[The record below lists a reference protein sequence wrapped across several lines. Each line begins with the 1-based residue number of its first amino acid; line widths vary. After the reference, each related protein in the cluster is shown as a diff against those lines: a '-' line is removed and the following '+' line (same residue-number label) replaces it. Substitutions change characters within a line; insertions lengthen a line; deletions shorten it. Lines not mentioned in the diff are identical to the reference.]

1 MIKALYTI
9 GYERADL
16 SGFIDTLK
24 NAGVDI
30 LLDVRAAPHSRRP
43 GFSKKELARA
53 LEDAGME
60 YRHEGELGVP
70 KRLRDKVRSDGDY
83 DDFFDQYARL
93 LEGREELMRDLA
105 QSLDGSVALMCYER
119 DHRICHRQMAADR
132 LAFLTGLEPGHL
144 EPDTTDTEQ
153 E

>member
-1 MIKALYTI
+1 MIEALYTI

-16 SGFIDTLK
+16 TGFISTLQQ
-24 NAGVDI
+24 AEVTV

-53 LEDAGME
+53 LADVGME

-70 KRLRDKVRSDGDY
+70 KALRDKVRSDQDY

-93 LEGREELMRDLA
+93 LEDREELMRALT
-105 QSLDGSVALMCYER
+105 QSVDGGVALMCYER

-132 LAFLTGLEPGHL
+132 LAFLAGLEPQHL
-144 EPDTTDTEQ
+144 EPDTADAE
-153 E
+153 